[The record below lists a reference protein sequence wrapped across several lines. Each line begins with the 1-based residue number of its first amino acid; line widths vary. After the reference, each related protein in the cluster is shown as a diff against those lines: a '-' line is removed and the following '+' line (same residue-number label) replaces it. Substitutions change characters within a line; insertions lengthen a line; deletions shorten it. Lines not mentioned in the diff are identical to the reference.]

1 MSGSTLSTGST
12 ARRDERGQVTMF
24 GIGLVLMILIIGGVS
39 LDLWRVVAAHQ
50 SLMQR
55 ADSAAAA
62 GADVVDVDHY
72 RQTGEVLVDPAGAER
87 AAQWSLA
94 FDGPVE
100 IDSAAVRAEPG
111 RVTVVVSGRVDFV
124 LLSLIAPGEGVELEV
139 ESRAEPRRSV
149 G

>member
-1 MSGSTLSTGST
+1 MSRPT
-12 ARRDERGQVTMF
+12 ASRGAARNDGESGQVTLF
-24 GIGLVLMILIIGGVS
+24 GIGLVLMILIVGGVS
-39 LDLWRVVAAHQ
+39 LDLWRVVASHH
-50 SLMQR
+50 SLTQR

-87 AAQWSLA
+87 AALWSLA

-139 ESRAEPRRSV
+139 ESRAEPRRSA